1 MLPDEEIDAFRC
13 AVDEATALAAAGQLA
28 GGYDLL
34 VKGLRAAKR
43 ELLAGSPW
51 AAELIRRYTLAG
63 DQYMARFGVRL
74 G

>member
-1 MLPDEEIDAFRC
+1 MLPDEEIDAFRS
-13 AVDEATALAAAGQLA
+13 AVDEATALASVGQLA

-43 ELLAGSPW
+43 DLLAGSPW

-63 DQYMARFGVRL
+63 DQYMARYGVRL
-74 G
+74 P